1 MYTRFARTVYKR
13 TCLTPSSPIVPNQ
26 FDRGE
31 SEVCIAALRV
41 RAGQT
46 MRCVVC
52 DDKRM
57 ADTSCSSADKAS
69 VVRRQV
75 LAANVAELAPEDPL
89 LVALDKQGTALCLID
104 SEDFELAVPHI
115 LFSETLLEAETVLE
129 LKESAR
135 CPGTIG
141 RVVGTGTAE
150 EAIAA
155 AVSGMSKGDLS
166 DAAMLGS
173 ELSVSLRNHGLP
185 VTAQWLASA
194 NLVNQA

>member
-1 MYTRFARTVYKR
+1 
-13 TCLTPSSPIVPNQ
+13 VPNQ

-41 RAGQT
+41 RTGQT

-52 DDKRM
+52 DDKQM
-57 ADTSCSSADKAS
+57 ADTSCSSADKAN
-69 VVRRQV
+69 VVRSQL
-75 LAANVAELAPEDPL
+75 LAAGVAGSSSADPL
-89 LVALDKQGTALCLID
+89 LVALGKQGMALCLID
-104 SEDFELAVPHI
+104 SEDFELAVPHT

-150 EAIAA
+150 AATAA
-155 AVSGMSKGDLS
+155 AVRGMSKGDLS

-173 ELSVSLRNHGLP
+173 ELSVSLRKHGLP
-185 VTAQWLASA
+185 VTAQWLAS
-194 NLVNQA
+194 NLEKQEQL